1 MKANDTI
8 FVFATAA
15 ALLVAAP
22 SAFADVIQPQESP
35 TATRQAIQDAIDT
48 AAPTGGTVTLGAGTF
63 EIDAQLMVTNGVTL
77 QGQGWENTI
86 IKQTATPGANTRVV
100 TIDDGSTV
108 SHVTLTGGRTSATW
122 ASGSGAGAYVKNGTI
137 SWCRVSGN
145 ATGVGTATANNLYGA
160 AVSFYE
166 GKGRI
171 DHSIID
177 SNGGG
182 SRDGYCHGGGI
193 GIYNPSGAITI
204 DASLVFGNSTTGNGG
219 GIYASFGNYHNLLT
233 VRNSTIAGNGS
244 SGTGGGVYT
253 AEYYAANKF
262 SFALVNSL
270 LADNVSGSEGADPN
284 LTLPSDNRIV
294 SGYAAQSSN
303 NLFANGTTSLGTD
316 SRNIQGSGEA
326 WFVDAANGDYHLT
339 ATSPAIDAGA
349 TYEGIGF
356 DLDNVA
362 FADPPAVGCYEY
374 GERAADPAFDPAP
387 GSTFYPSAS
396 VTLSCATEGASIY
409 YTTDGSVPTDSSM
422 PYMEPITLSATT
434 TIRARA
440 YATGKGPSAI
450 VSATY
455 TFKRPVPKP
464 SAFKKSVEITLAT
477 DALAGIPS
485 GVPAL
490 VRLDESAIVGF
501 DYGDFTLPNG
511 GDLMF
516 FDANG
521 TPLPHEVD
529 TWDETGKSL
538 VWVKLASTVE
548 NTKIV
553 MYYGNGTVSSEEPE
567 DVWTDYVGVWHF
579 EEATAATTAYSYGTY
594 ANSTATSGIDGNIA
608 QYAVPNES
616 GRFGKCFR
624 VNDSTGSKI
633 GNYNYGGVWVADSG
647 TGSPVDGGQNFTI
660 SGWFKHDHF
669 DYYWDHFFYKRQKSG
684 NTGSP
689 INAFAI
695 ESNSG
700 TGSNPQIYP
709 RGSSGKGTVALSENQ
724 GIYDKWAYVT
734 FVYDGTVCTV
744 YKNGTQTGWVTI
756 DACIDNDSPLV
767 FGNNC
772 DVASGNMGDAA
783 WNGWIDEVRYSA
795 GSKSA
800 AWVAAEYAAMNVSA
814 TDIFAYGAATGTQS
828 AGAVISVR

>member
-8 FVFATAA
+8 FVLMTAA

-22 SAFADVIQPQESP
+22 SAFADVQPGTTP
-35 TATRQAIQDAIDT
+35 TATRQSIQAAID
-48 AAPTGGTVTLGAGTF
+48 AAAAQSPAGTVTLSAGTF

-77 QGQGWENTI
+77 QGQGWDSTI
-86 IKQTATPGANTRVV
+86 IRQTATDRVATLAGDARLQGV
-100 TIDDGSTV
+100 TA
-108 SHVTLTGGRTSATW
+108 TGGRLTANWTH
-122 ASGSGAGAYVKNGTI
+122 GPGLIVEDGTV
-137 SWCRVSGN
+137 SWCRIVDNVSIGRN
-145 ATGVGTATANNLYGA
+145 VHGGGVNITKGT
-160 AVSFYE
+160 
-166 GKGRI
+166 I
-171 DHSIID
+171 DHSIVAFNQAGTYT
-177 SNGGG
+177 S
-182 SRDGYCHGGGI
+182 SGGGI
-193 GIYNPSGAITI
+193 GTYNTSGTFVI
-204 DASLVFGNSTTGNGG
+204 DTCLVYGNTTSVSDSAGKGG
-219 GIYASFGNYHNLLT
+219 GICVNMGNPT
-233 VRNSTIAGNGS
+233 VTIRNTTIAGNSS
-244 SGTGGGVYT
+244 SGSGGGFYNGS
-253 AEYYAANKF
+253 YGNKVK
-262 SFALVNSL
+262 LVNTLVAGNSSDSEADSHDGT
-270 LADNVSGSEGADPN
+270 LASG
-284 LTLPSDNRIV
+284 
-294 SGYAAQSSN
+294 SSN
-303 NLFANGTTSLGTD
+303 NLLGVD
-316 SRNIQGSGEA
+316 PS
-326 WFVDAANGDYHLT
+326 FVDPSNGDFHLS
-339 ATSPAIDAGA
+339 AGSPAVGAGISYA
-349 TYEGIGF
+349 DIGN
-356 DLDNVA
+356 DLDGVA
-362 FADPPAVGCYEY
+362 FDGDEPSVGCYEY
-374 GERAADPAFDPAP
+374 AESAANPAFDPAP
-387 GSTFYPSAS
+387 GSTFYPTAS

-409 YTTDGSVPTDSSM
+409 YTTDGSVPTDSGARYTA
-422 PYMEPITLSATT
+422 PVVLDATT
-434 TIRARA
+434 TIKARA
-440 YATGKGPSAI
+440 YATGKGPSGI

-529 TWDETGKSL
+529 TWDETGESL

>member
-8 FVFATAA
+8 FVLMTAA

-22 SAFADVIQPQESP
+22 SAFADVQPGTTP
-35 TATRQAIQDAIDT
+35 TATRQSIQAAID
-48 AAPTGGTVTLGAGTF
+48 AAAAQSPAGTVTLGAGTF

-77 QGQGWENTI
+77 VGQGWDSTI
-86 IKQTATPGANTRVV
+86 IKQTATGNDKRCATV
-100 TIDDGSTV
+100 DGNAALQR
-108 SHVTLTGGRTSATW
+108 VTLTGGCINGNNA
-122 ASGSGAGAYVKNGTI
+122 SGAGVDIKNGTV
-137 SWCRVSGN
+137 SWCRIHNNSAGVSNGSSVYGG
-145 ATGVGTATANNLYGA
+145 GVG
-160 AVSFYE
+160 FYQ
-166 GKGRI
+166 GKGRV
-171 DHSIID
+171 DHSIIEGNLVN
-177 SNGGG
+177 STTALGGG
-182 SRDGYCHGGGI
+182 V
-193 GIYNPSGAITI
+193 GIYRPSGAIVI
-204 DASLVFGNSTTGNGG
+204 DTCLVVGNTANAKTAANGKGG
-219 GIYASFGNYHNLLT
+219 GIYLEYMYMYADVTIL
-233 VRNSTIAGNGS
+233 NSTIAGNS
-244 SGTGGGVYT
+244 ASGTTLGGGLYVT
-253 AEYYAANKF
+253 GDSDAKGTHTILMNDIMAGNTSASVANDAVISKTDKTSYCLFGLQDEVVGTSCF
-262 SFALVNSL
+262 SGNPAFIDV
-270 LADNVSGSEGADPN
+270 
-284 LTLPSDNRIV
+284 
-294 SGYAAQSSN
+294 
-303 NLFANGTTSLGTD
+303 
-316 SRNIQGSGEA
+316 
-326 WFVDAANGDYHLT
+326 ANGDYHLS
-339 ATSPAIDAGA
+339 AGSPATGAGA
-349 TYEGIGF
+349 TYAGIGV

-362 FADPPAVGCYEY
+362 FANPPAVGCYEY
-374 GERAADPAFDPAP
+374 GERVSDPEFAPAP

-409 YTTDGSVPTDSSM
+409 YTTDGSVPTDSG
-422 PYMEPITLSATT
+422 TLYTAPVVLDATT
-434 TIRARA
+434 TIKARA
-440 YATGKGPSAI
+440 YATGKGPSGI

-477 DALAGIPS
+477 DALAGVAT

-490 VRLDESAIVGF
+490 VRLDESAIDGF

-516 FDANG
+516 FDENG

-529 TWDETGKSL
+529 TWDETAESL
-538 VWVKLASTVE
+538 VWVKLASTAE
-548 NTKIV
+548 NTKIF
-553 MYYGNGTVSSEEPE
+553 MYYGNGTVSSEAPE

-633 GNYNYGGVWVADSG
+633 GNYNFGGVWVADSG

>member
-8 FVFATAA
+8 FVLMTAA

-22 SAFADVIQPQESP
+22 SAFADVQPAGTP
-35 TATRQAIQDAIDT
+35 AATRQAIQAAID

-77 QGQGWENTI
+77 QGQGWDSTI
-86 IKQTATPGANTRVV
+86 IRQTATDRVATLAGGARLQGV
-100 TIDDGSTV
+100 TA
-108 SHVTLTGGRTSATW
+108 TGGRLT
-122 ASGSGAGAYVKNGTI
+122 AGWTHGPGLLVEDGTV
-137 SWCRVSGN
+137 SWCRIVDNIS
-145 ATGVGTATANNLYGA
+145 TGRNV
-160 AVSFYE
+160 
-166 GKGRI
+166 
-171 DHSIID
+171 H
-177 SNGGG
+177 GGG
-182 SRDGYCHGGGI
+182 VNITKGTVDHCIVAFNQAGTYTSSGGGI
-193 GIYNPSGAITI
+193 GTYNTSGTFVI
-204 DASLVFGNSTTGNGG
+204 DTCLVHDNTTSVTDSAGKGG
-219 GIYASFGNYHNLLT
+219 GICVNMGNPT
-233 VRNSTIAGNGS
+233 VTIRNTTIAGNSS
-244 SGTGGGVYT
+244 SGSGGGFYNGS
-253 AEYYAANKF
+253 YGNKVK
-262 SFALVNSL
+262 LVNTLVAGNSSDSEADSHDGT
-270 LADNVSGSEGADPN
+270 LASG
-284 LTLPSDNRIV
+284 
-294 SGYAAQSSN
+294 SSN
-303 NLFANGTTSLGTD
+303 NLLGVD
-316 SRNIQGSGEA
+316 PS
-326 WFVDAANGDYHLT
+326 FVDPSNGDFHL
-339 ATSPAIDAGA
+339 AFGSPAINAGA
-349 TYEGIGF
+349 TYTGIDR
-356 DLDNVA
+356 DLDNVT
-362 FADPPAVGCYEY
+362 FANPPAVGCYEY
-374 GERAADPAFDPAP
+374 GERAAEPAFDPAP
-387 GSTFYPSAS
+387 GSTFYPTAS

-409 YTTDGSVPTDSSM
+409 YTIDGSVPTDSG
-422 PYMEPITLSATT
+422 TLYTAPVVLTATT
-434 TIRARA
+434 TIKARA
-440 YATGKGPSAI
+440 YATGKGPSGI

-477 DALAGIPS
+477 DALAGVAT

-490 VRLDESAIVGF
+490 VRLDESAIDGF
-501 DYGDFTLPNG
+501 DYGDFSLPNG

-529 TWDETGKSL
+529 TWDETGESL
-538 VWVKLASTVE
+538 VWVKLPSTAQ

-553 MYYGNGTVSSEEPE
+553 MCYGNGTVSSEEPE

-579 EEATAATTAYSYGTY
+579 EEATAATTDYSYGTY

-647 TGSPVDGGQNFTI
+647 TGSPVDGGQDFTI

-709 RGSSGKGTVALSENQ
+709 RGSSGKGTVALSEDQ

-772 DVASGNMGDAA
+772 DVASGNVGDAA
-783 WNGWIDEVRYSA
+783 WGGWIDEVRYSA

-814 TDIFAYGAATGTQS
+814 TDIFAYGAATSTQA